1 MAELTMTRMAL
12 NARDARRVGDIRTA
26 EYWEERVE
34 VENLRLEREA
44 READWRL
51 LVDNRHG

>member
-1 MAELTMTRMAL
+1 MREISMAQMAL
-12 NARDARRVGDIRTA
+12 NAQAARRSGDIRTA

-34 VENLRLEREA
+34 AENLRTERKQW
-44 READWRL
+44 ADEWRA

>member
-1 MAELTMTRMAL
+1 MAQMAL
-12 NARDARRVGDIRTA
+12 NAQAARRSGDIRTA

-34 VENLRLEREA
+34 AENIRAEREQHA
-44 READWRL
+44 AEWAA